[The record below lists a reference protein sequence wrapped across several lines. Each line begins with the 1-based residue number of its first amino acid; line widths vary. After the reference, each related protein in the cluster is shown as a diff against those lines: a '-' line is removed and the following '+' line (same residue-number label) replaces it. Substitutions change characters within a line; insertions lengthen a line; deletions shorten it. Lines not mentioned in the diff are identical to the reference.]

1 MPPAGADPLI
11 GCFSTCLSV
20 VAHSVVLT
28 TARASTS
35 PTSSSSI
42 RPHLQ
47 SLLRAF
53 GLGALRERQ
62 GGRERDALDDKRGGV
77 ARDEVGGA
85 KCSVSLRLVLNT
97 SNHSESCCLWG
108 VGEGGEGERG
118 RGGER
123 ERERE
128 RAGE

>member
-11 GCFSTCLSV
+11 GCFSTRLSV

-108 VGEGGEGERG
+108 GGREEGG
-118 RGGER
+118 GG